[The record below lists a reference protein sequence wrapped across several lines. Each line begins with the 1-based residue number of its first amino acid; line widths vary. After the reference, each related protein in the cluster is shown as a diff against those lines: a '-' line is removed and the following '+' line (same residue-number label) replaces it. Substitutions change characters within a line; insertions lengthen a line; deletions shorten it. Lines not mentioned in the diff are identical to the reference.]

1 MVDDFEEDLNDDL
14 CNFSEAMMLE
24 NKANRD
30 NEYKTQFPRK
40 KTKKTKLQIP
50 DVNRE
55 RLDTRDLEDNIND
68 STLIEYNNISL
79 QEENPIFIKAKD
91 DVFKRINTDT
101 DDNTISVMSQI
112 LNKNSV

>member
-1 MVDDFEEDLNDDL
+1 
-14 CNFSEAMMLE
+14 MLE
-24 NKANRD
+24 TKANRE

-40 KTKKTKLQIP
+40 KTKKTKLQIH
-50 DVNRE
+50 DLNRE
-55 RLDTRDLEDNIND
+55 RFDSNDIIDDNIND

-91 DVFKRINTDT
+91 DVFKRINTDI

-112 LNKNSV
+112 FNKNSVLYNLYRLSLVLKIFLQNQT